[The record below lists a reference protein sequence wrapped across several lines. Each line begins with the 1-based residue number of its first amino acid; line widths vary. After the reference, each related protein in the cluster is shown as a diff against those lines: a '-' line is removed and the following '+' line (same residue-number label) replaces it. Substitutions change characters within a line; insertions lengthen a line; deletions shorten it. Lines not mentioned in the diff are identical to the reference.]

1 MDPNPTETSIDR
13 PSGEEAAWANVKR
26 FLCRLSVELPIPQ
39 FTVRKLLD
47 LAPGVVLDTY
57 CEEGSHVPVT
67 VNGQMIA
74 WGEFDV
80 VDEILAI
87 RLTELV

>member
-1 MDPNPTETSIDR
+1 MDSNLAES
-13 PSGEEAAWANVKR
+13 SVEHSAGEDAAWAHVKR
-26 FLCRLSVELPIPQ
+26 LLCQISVELPVPH

-57 CEEGSHVPVT
+57 MEEGSHLPVT
-67 VNGQMIA
+67 VNGQRIA

-80 VDEILAI
+80 LDESLAI
-87 RLTELV
+87 RLTEFV